1 MSNYSYGGGGPGQ
14 FGGGGASD
22 IRLLPGD
29 YANFTSLKSRI
40 IVAAGAGGPDTGD
53 LGGPAGSLEGFNSNN
68 NHGNGG
74 TQTSGGRGYVNG
86 SFGKG
91 GGNPNRIDAL
101 GNGSGGSGYFGGGSS
116 TIINDYG
123 GGGGSSFISGYPGC
137 VAITEDST
145 ENSIKFRTGDF
156 TSIHYSGLKFED
168 PIMIDGKSQMP
179 SPNGTNE
186 TGHSGNGFIRIIKY
200 PIISDTCIQ
209 NIYRINLF
217 SFILE
222 FSIFILSTDS

>member
-1 MSNYSYGGGGPGQ
+1 M
-14 FGGGGASD
+14 
-22 IRLLPGD
+22 
-29 YANFTSLKSRI
+29 KSRI
-40 IVAAGAGGPDTGD
+40 IVAAGAGAQDSND
-53 LGGPAGSLEGFNSNN
+53 LGGPGGSLDGFNSTKNY
-68 NHGNGG
+68 GKGG
-74 TQTSGGRGYVNG
+74 SQKSGGQGTVSG
-86 SFGKG
+86 KFGKG
-91 GGNPNRIDAL
+91 GENPNRIGDE
-101 GNGSGGSGYFGGGSS
+101 GNGAGGSGYFGGGSS
-116 TIINDYG
+116 TNAKDYG

-145 ENSIKFRTGDF
+145 ENSIKFRTGEF

-200 PIISDTCIQ
+200 PILSNTCIQ
-209 NIYRINLF
+209 NIYHFNLF

-222 FSIFILSTDS
+222 FSIFFMSADS